1 MLSFPDRDRLVS
13 VDLQA
18 LLVHL
23 VAMDYLD
30 LKDLPEAGVSKEKS
44 VLGVHLGTRERRESQ
59 DWQEHV
65 VSKEKKDNR
74 YVEQT
79 NHRVLAAFWKDLS
92 LQILLVC
99 SCWFCLKDVLSII
112 VLALMILS
120 QDPIKKKFSKK

>member
-59 DWQEHV
+59 D
-65 VSKEKKDNR
+65 
-74 YVEQT
+74 
-79 NHRVLAAFWKDLS
+79 
-92 LQILLVC
+92 
-99 SCWFCLKDVLSII
+99 
-112 VLALMILS
+112 
-120 QDPIKKKFSKK
+120 